1 MLIGLLLNG
10 LFFKE
15 LLLNG
20 LLLKGLSLK
29 KLLLKR
35 LLLKGKLNCI
45 ADYHKMGNCLAISH
59 FFNSVLKK
67 AICINLSI
75 RYIPAA
81 YFPAI

>member
-1 MLIGLLLNG
+1 MLIGLLLKG

-20 LLLKGLSLK
+20 LLLKGLS
-29 KLLLKR
+29 LKR

>member
-1 MLIGLLLNG
+1 MLIGLLLKG

-20 LLLKGLSLK
+20 LSLK
-29 KLLLKR
+29 ELLLKR

>member
-1 MLIGLLLNG
+1 MLIGLLLKG

-29 KLLLKR
+29 ELLLKR

-45 ADYHKMGNCLAISH
+45 ADYHKEGVAKS
-59 FFNSVLKK
+59 SK
-67 AICINLSI
+67 
-75 RYIPAA
+75 
-81 YFPAI
+81 

>member
-1 MLIGLLLNG
+1 MLIGLLLKG

-29 KLLLKR
+29 ELLLKR

-45 ADYHKMGNCLAISH
+45 ADYHKMGL
-59 FFNSVLKK
+59 LQK
-67 AICINLSI
+67 
-75 RYIPAA
+75 
-81 YFPAI
+81 